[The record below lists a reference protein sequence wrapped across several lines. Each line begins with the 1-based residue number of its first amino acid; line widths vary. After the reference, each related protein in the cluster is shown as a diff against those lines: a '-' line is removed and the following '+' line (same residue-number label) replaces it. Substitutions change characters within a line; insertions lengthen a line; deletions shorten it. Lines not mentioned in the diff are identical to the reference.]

1 MAEVTYP
8 SENQIVNAYLAESES
23 DKGILLFHD
32 IFGYQLPEM
41 RKFADLL
48 NAAGYVVLL
57 PDLYRGN
64 PWPLD
69 ADWSNHETWRQSHS
83 DQRVMQ
89 DVHNANLTLRSRVEK
104 VVSIGFCWG
113 GDMTF
118 KFAQTEH
125 CDAAVICY
133 GTRMNPA
140 AAVNLKCPVLAIF
153 GGNDPVIP
161 NDQVDQFADAL
172 AQSPVTSELRIFAD
186 AGHAF
191 VHRPQPDGQDN
202 AQQALAEMLQWL
214 SKHI

>member
-83 DQRVMQ
+83 PHRVMQ
-89 DVHNANLTLRSRVEK
+89 DVINANLSLRSRVDK

-113 GDMTF
+113 GDVTF
-118 KFAQTEH
+118 NFAQTEH

-133 GTRMNPA
+133 GTRMNA
-140 AAVNLKCPVLAIF
+140 SDTAKLKCPVLVIF
-153 GGNDPVIP
+153 GGADPVIP
-161 NDQVDQFADAL
+161 NNQVDQFADAL
-172 AQSPVTSELRIFAD
+172 AQSPVESELRIFAD

-202 AQQALAEMLQWL
+202 AQQALDEMLQWL
-214 SKHI
+214 SKQI

>member
-48 NAAGYVVLL
+48 NAAGYVVLM
-57 PDLYRGN
+57 PDLYRGD
-64 PWPLD
+64 PWGFD

-83 DQRVMQ
+83 AQRVMQ
-89 DVHNANLTLRSRVEK
+89 DVHSANQYLRSRVAR
-104 VVSIGFCWG
+104 VASIGFCWG
-113 GDMTF
+113 GDVTF
-118 KFAQTEH
+118 NFAQTSH

-133 GTRMNPA
+133 GTRMNPSA
-140 AAVNLKCPVLAIF
+140 AANLKCPVLAIF